1 MSGRSPL
8 SNMSVQEQAL
18 TVTQT
23 KSKTKR
29 SLLWATINACLCA
42 IFLYDFMNLCPY
54 YSQTTRYLEGLFV
67 FILAAN
73 CLYHLTRYLRSHL
86 SLRPVIVTPA
96 QKKLMGIKDADPYF
110 RVSSTPKSE
119 KGSQL
124 QSPNLSLTPLNLSS
138 TSWRSSLLSTPH
150 SEGLSS
156 PNFSMS
162 SSSWMFNTGSPDTAT
177 SGRHPLPPSA
187 TPTYTST
194 PNVSSVDFIEDEK
207 MLAKY
212 LREFDAQ
219 EKKAAVGMSTEQPSN
234 FLNTFWN
241 YTSSRTTAE
250 LSPMPRCYTYQMAP
264 PTPHQASFS
273 TGLDENGCPLSLV
286 PKQELWRK
294 FKVDASVLTQWN
306 ANLRMWLSRTILERL
321 VLEMDQV
328 DEAFQRY
335 GLSDVRVGGVGLER
349 LKKTS
354 RTIQA
359 IHNIPV
365 LVRIIPFLEL
375 TSNQEYLINRIRE
388 LAKGGCIS
396 EFRWNGGGNFHG
408 KPWEDHLPTDS
419 DVVMHL
425 LATYL
430 DTQLPPVPQ
439 NPDSRPF
446 TSQYLVKAP
455 DNPPKDR
462 KGLLLHQVQLR
473 PPHFVVL
480 DDTTTLDVG
489 KLANALVVLSPTAED
504 GEIEG
509 YNNFFHTILLFLHLI
524 KTKEHAMLGRV
535 NLGPSGINILWVI
548 DS

>member
-1 MSGRSPL
+1 MTALPAMDTATPTRVSVYPISCCSSEDRS
-8 SNMSVQEQAL
+8 
-18 TVTQT
+18 
-23 KSKTKR
+23 
-29 SLLWATINACLCA
+29 
-42 IFLYDFMNLCPY
+42 
-54 YSQTTRYLEGLFV
+54 
-67 FILAAN
+67 
-73 CLYHLTRYLRSHL
+73 
-86 SLRPVIVTPA
+86 
-96 QKKLMGIKDADPYF
+96 DPYF

-124 QSPNLSLTPLNLSS
+124 QTSNLSLTPLNLSS

-162 SSSWMFNTGSPDTAT
+162 SSSWMFNTGSPDTAA
-177 SGRHPLPPSA
+177 SGRHPLSPSV

-194 PNVSSVDFIEDEK
+194 SNVSSVDFIEDEK

-212 LREFDAQ
+212 LREFDVQ
-219 EKKAAVGMSTEQPSN
+219 EKKAAIGMSTEQPSN
-234 FLNTFWN
+234 LSNSFWN
-241 YTSSRTTAE
+241 YTSSRTAAE
-250 LSPMPRCYTYQMAP
+250 LSPMPRCCTYQMAP

-273 TGLDENGCPLSLV
+273 SGLDENGCPLSLV

-375 TSNQEYLINRIRE
+375 TSNQEYLVNRIRVVE
-388 LAKGGCIS
+388 LNMTNA
-396 EFRWNGGGNFHG
+396 
-408 KPWEDHLPTDS
+408 
-419 DVVMHL
+419 
-425 LATYL
+425 
-430 DTQLPPVPQ
+430 
-439 NPDSRPF
+439 
-446 TSQYLVKAP
+446 
-455 DNPPKDR
+455 
-462 KGLLLHQVQLR
+462 
-473 PPHFVVL
+473 
-480 DDTTTLDVG
+480 
-489 KLANALVVLSPTAED
+489 LANYATEA
-504 GEIEG
+504 G
-509 YNNFFHTILLFLHLI
+509 N
-524 KTKEHAMLGRV
+524 
-535 NLGPSGINILWVI
+535 
-548 DS
+548 